1 MEDAPLVDCPPTP
14 ELLAPSSTPPSRKRM
29 LYTSSSE
36 EGDESADGRGS
47 PPPKCAICLGKCRQK
62 AFTNSCRHQF
72 CFPCLLEWSKVKPE
86 CPLCKQR
93 FASILYQNQANHQKE
108 HMVLRPQDLYRR
120 MNLFA
125 AELPHYTYH
134 ATLQVPPSQSELLQ
148 QLFMHQS
155 SEVQRFIRDFGNSPI
170 PTRQNSVEWRR
181 FIYVQGLYARP
192 LPDVSGRFRESSA
205 AFYSEH
211 PAQLHRILPW
221 VNRELYVLQGIA
233 PSPGSSVLLEVA
245 SLMDTYDIDSDEFLC
260 RLVPYIAGDYID
272 HFQHELSNFARSPY
286 DMIGYDQC
294 VQYEPRFGHVRPL
307 MRPIMRAP
315 RSQVVISSSDDE
327 VFEDG
332 VEVPRPFGSSSTS
345 SASSSSAMAASG
357 SGAPSGGTA
366 GGGLTQ
372 FRLEARSTYETVIMT
387 GTING
392 SRAPAVEAPQPQVAV
407 SELTD
412 SSNETSSS
420 STGFGLNLP
429 RRPPV
434 PTAGR
439 STLQDGDNI
448 SLSSS
453 DSDECQFVMSQKPPH
468 LRTPDHVVD
477 LESDN
482 DSEVMFVG
490 EEPATVPANGGAST
504 SSSSSSAPQTALAC
518 TSQQQTRHELSSEYN
533 NGASTSSGYG
543 GCGSGTSGNA
553 TSSCLRLKVYTRPR
567 HTRYTGGM
575 GVKSMYEASDS
586 DDMDTMDDEEEEE
599 DVHGGANAKGC
610 TPQSPSYSSTS
621 MDSSHDEVVFKVR
634 PHDCSV
640 TRTGVRARVRNVAGS
655 KRKTQQAT
663 RVKRVYRNRRDS
675 SSSSSSSSTSSS
687 NSSSSST
694 SSTSSSTSS
703 SSSSSEE
710 SDSESTTSASLL
722 RTSSRNS
729 SSTNTSSNTS
739 SNFSICSS
747 NNTTESASTNN
758 AHRGQTERKRTRTV
772 SPAKVEV
779 KRTRSAT
786 GRKERQKRQKHTDGK
801 TKARHAEEEGMSMTT
816 KVTIA
821 KTMPVPVSK
830 PKKAKK
836 KSKSKKASATTAA
849 NAETPEGGAK
859 IKNSSSNNTGS
870 GRKRTKEQTGGS
882 RRSKR
887 AKRQEAEEDV
897 PQGAGLVAGAS
908 GIAGAVG
915 ADKGAKMKPQY
926 FVETR
931 PSSSPTT
938 EIATDEEAGGG
949 GSGGKKR
956 KLKSVIIKRYHHNQA
971 PQQAPVTSQP
981 QSVEATP
988 QEQQPSTS
996 GIAMNRLKSSIPSP
1010 SSFCSSTTT
1019 LVNEEPTEGCSRET
1033 VIASAAVDMD
1043 SDIIDVMKLSPNVSG
1058 TDTDTDVP
1066 DDVADWQDA
1075 VEATITEAETTAP
1088 SVIMST
1094 AQLTQPASPN
1104 VVPLSADHLSLLQPS
1119 EDSQLLVDTNPVIS
1133 ESLFAQIDQ
1142 TLSWPIIDP
1151 PPIEDDRLSATDS
1164 PFSPMSFPPSTASV
1178 SQSSP
1183 PPLSSE
1189 SFPLDPTTN
1198 PSSPLHLMDGLV
1210 DALGTGGSPLPSS
1223 VIDTAS
1229 IEVTID
1235 ELMTAMPSTTASQP
1249 LDNIVTSCLVAEAE
1263 AVAPAREQIP
1273 VPPAASELLAPASQP
1288 EQDSAVIGAE
1298 VQL

>member
-93 FASILYQNQANHQKE
+93 FASILYQNQANRLKE
-108 HMVLRPQDLYRR
+108 HIVLRPQDLYRR
-120 MNLFA
+120 MNLFPPD
-125 AELPHYTYH
+125 LPHYTYH

-155 SEVQRFIRDFGNSPI
+155 TEVQRFIRDFGNAPI

-211 PAQLHRILPW
+211 PGQLHRILPW

-260 RLVPYIAGDYID
+260 RLVPYIANDYID

-294 VQYEPRFGHVRPL
+294 VQYEPRFGHARPL
-307 MRPIMRAP
+307 IRPITRAP

-345 SASSSSAMAASG
+345 SASSSGAMAASG
-357 SGAPSGGTA
+357 SGAPSSGTA
-366 GGGLTQ
+366 GGLTQ

-429 RRPPV
+429 RRPPAAPV
-434 PTAGR
+434 AGR

-490 EEPATVPANGGAST
+490 EEPATATANGGPGT
-504 SSSSSSAPQTALAC
+504 SASSSSAPQASLAS

-543 GCGSGTSGNA
+543 GGGSGTSGNA

-575 GVKSMYEASDS
+575 GVKSIYEASDS
-586 DDMDTMDDEEEEE
+586 DDMDTMDDDEEEEE
-599 DVHGGANAKGC
+599 VRGGANAKGC
-610 TPQSPSYSSTS
+610 SPQSPSYSSTS

-634 PHDCSV
+634 QHDCSV
-640 TRTGVRARVRNVAGS
+640 TRSGVRARVRNVAGS
-655 KRKTQQAT
+655 KRKSQQAT
-663 RVKRVYRNRRDS
+663 RVKRVYRSRRDSS

-687 NSSSSST
+687 N
-694 SSTSSSTSS
+694 
-703 SSSSSEE
+703 
-710 SDSESTTSASLL
+710 
-722 RTSSRNS
+722 NS
-729 SSTNTSSNTS
+729 SST
-739 SNFSICSS
+739 
-747 NNTTESASTNN
+747 
-758 AHRGQTERKRTRTV
+758 
-772 SPAKVEV
+772 KVEV

-786 GRKERQKRQKHTDGK
+786 GRKERQKRPKNADGK
-801 TKARHAEEEGMSMTT
+801 AKARHAEEEAMSTTT
-816 KVTIA
+816 KVSIA
-821 KTMPVPVSK
+821 KTTPVSVSK

-836 KSKSKKASATTAA
+836 KSKSKKAPAGSNTGTG
-849 NAETPEGGAK
+849 TPEDGAK
-859 IKNSSSNNTGS
+859 VKKSSSSNSGT
-870 GRKRTKEQTGGS
+870 GRKRIKEHTGGS
-882 RRSKR
+882 RKSKR
-887 AKRQEAEEDV
+887 AKRQEAEADAS
-897 PQGAGLVAGAS
+897 QGVVVSGMTGQAGADT
-908 GIAGAVG
+908 GV
-915 ADKGAKMKPQY
+915 KMKPQY

-938 EIATDEEAGGG
+938 EIASDEEAPGGG
-949 GSGGKKR
+949 GGGKKR
-956 KLKSVIIKRYHHNQA
+956 KLKSVIIKRYHHNQTT
-971 PQQAPVTSQP
+971 QQAPVTSQP
-981 QSVEATP
+981 QSAESTQ

-996 GIAMNRLKSSIPSP
+996 GVATNRLKSSMPSP
-1010 SSFCSSTTT
+1010 SSFCSSTTA
-1019 LVNEEPTEGCSRET
+1019 LVTEEPTPGCSRET
-1033 VIASAAVDMD
+1033 VIASAAVDID
-1043 SDIIDVMKLSPNVSG
+1043 PDIIDVMKLSPNVSG
-1058 TDTDTDVP
+1058 TDSDTDVP
-1066 DDVADWQDA
+1066 DDVADWQQA
-1075 VEATITEAETTAP
+1075 VEATITEPETTAP

-1104 VVPLSADHLSLLQPS
+1104 VVPLSADHLSMLQPS
-1119 EDSQLLVDTNPVIS
+1119 DDSQLLVDTNPVIT

-1198 PSSPLHLMDGLV
+1198 PSTALHLIDDLV
-1210 DALGTGGSPLPSS
+1210 DALATSDSPLPSS
-1223 VIDTAS
+1223 VMDSAT

-1235 ELMTAMPSTTASQP
+1235 ELMTAVPSTITSQP
-1249 LDNIVTSCLVAEAE
+1249 LNNSVTSCLVAGAEE
-1263 AVAPAREQIP
+1263 AVAPAAEETADP
-1273 VPPAASELLAPASQP
+1273 AAASELVGPAPQP
-1288 EQDSAVIGAE
+1288 DQDTGTVIGAE